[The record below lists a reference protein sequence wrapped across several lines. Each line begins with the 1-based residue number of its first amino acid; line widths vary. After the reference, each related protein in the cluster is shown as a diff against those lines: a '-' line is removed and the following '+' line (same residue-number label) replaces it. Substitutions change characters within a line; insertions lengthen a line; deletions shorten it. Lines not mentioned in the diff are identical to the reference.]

1 MHTATDNSTAQM
13 SSTLQYFTGAD
24 WLDLHFAAMQ
34 PECEAMVRWVGI
46 EPGWCVLDAAAG
58 SGSLLPLLTELVG
71 PHGAVSAIDLAPE
84 KVAEIEERV
93 RQANWSA
100 PVEAR
105 TGSVTALPYVS
116 GTFDAVWCANVTEYL
131 TDDELRQ
138 MLAEFRR
145 VVRPGGL
152 VAIKEWDNTGQLL
165 LPGPPLLLTHLDE
178 AALRA
183 GDTWA
188 HGLFRVAAI
197 PQWLRAAGFRA
208 IRQKPTLVLRFQPLR
223 PVERRF
229 ICNMVRALTVQ
240 AEAVDLPADELAAW
254 RKLAETDAEDH
265 IVNDPDFQFRVVQTV
280 FVGQV
285 P

>member
-1 MHTATDNSTAQM
+1 MTTSDHSTSQM
-13 SSTLQYFTGAD
+13 SSTLQYFRGSD
-24 WLDLHFAAMQ
+24 WLDLHFLAMQ
-34 PECEAMVRWVGI
+34 PEYEEMVRWVGI

-58 SGSLLPLLTELVG
+58 SGSFLPLLTELVG

-84 KVAEIEERV
+84 SVAVIGQR
-93 RQANWSA
+93 AHAASWPA

-105 TGSVTALPYVS
+105 AGSITALPYVG

-131 TDDELRQ
+131 TDDELHEA
-138 MLAEFRR
+138 LAEFRR

-152 VAIKEWDNTGQLL
+152 VAIKEWDNTGQL

-188 HGLFRVAAI
+188 HGLFRVTEI
-197 PQWLRAAGFRA
+197 PHWLRAAGFRA
-208 IRQKPTLVLRFQPLR
+208 IRQKPTLILRFQPLR
-223 PVERRF
+223 PVERQF
-229 ICNMVRALTVQ
+229 ICDMVRALAAH
-240 AEAVDLPADELAAW
+240 AETVDLPAEELDAW
-254 RKLAETDAEDH
+254 RKLGEIDAEDH
-265 IVNDPDFQFRVVQTV
+265 IVDDPDFQFRVVQTV